1 MVLIDTFLSPHG
13 EFCHL
18 LIWRCFFLS
27 TLPIT
32 MDLILQCK
40 NLNEEKIDE
49 TLSGLLLL

>member
-1 MVLIDTFLSPHG
+1 MENFVIFINLAL
-13 EFCHL
+13 
-18 LIWRCFFLS
+18 FFLS